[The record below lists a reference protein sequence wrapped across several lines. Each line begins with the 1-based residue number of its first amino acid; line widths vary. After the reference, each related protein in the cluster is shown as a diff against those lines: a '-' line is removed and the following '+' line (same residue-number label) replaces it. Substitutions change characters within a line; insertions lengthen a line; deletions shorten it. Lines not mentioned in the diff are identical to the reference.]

1 MNSTTTDRQRG
12 VKSEG
17 GSKGARLPRL
27 AVVISHPIQHF
38 VPLFVRLAASGE
50 VELKVFY
57 CCDWGVREYRDP
69 GFGKSFA
76 WDIPMLEGYEHEFL
90 PIPRRPESLS
100 FFQIDNPDVAQRLA
114 AFGPDAVWVHGYSH
128 RTSWRALKWA
138 RGRAKVLYFG
148 DSELLSH
155 RGWKAKA
162 LKRLIVPRYFRR
174 CDGFLTIGD
183 NNEAYYRHYG
193 VEDRKMFRGSFPIDL
208 YRFRSAI
215 TGLTPA
221 DRAKVREKLGLT
233 PDAVVALF
241 VGKLIDI
248 KRPFDFVEAIAS
260 LRDVVPRIEGLIVG
274 SGPLENEVRER
285 VRALGVEDRVRFS
298 GFVNQSDIPMTLWA
312 GDMIAMCSSKD
323 PHPLAV
329 SESMAV
335 GNAVVASDRVGCVGP
350 TDAARP
356 GVNAVVYPCGDVAQ
370 LAGRLKALA
379 EDSPR
384 LAAMQKASWELAET
398 QDVAAAA
405 RGVLRFLQ
413 AAV

>member
-1 MNSTTTDRQRG
+1 MNSTTTEREHSAASSGD
-12 VKSEG
+12 
-17 GSKGARLPRL
+17 SKRARPRL
-27 AVVISHPIQHF
+27 AVVMSHPIQHF
-38 VPLFVRLAASGE
+38 VPLFVRLAALRE
-50 VELKVFY
+50 VDLKVFY

-76 WDIPMLEGYEHEFL
+76 WDIPMLDGYEHEFL
-90 PIPRRPESLS
+90 PIPKRPESLS
-100 FFQIDNPDVAQRLA
+100 FFQIDNPDVAQRLE
-114 AFGPDAVWVHGYSH
+114 AFQPDVVWIHGYSH

-148 DSELLSH
+148 DSELLSQ

-162 LKRLIVPRYFRR
+162 AKRLIVPRYFRR

-193 VEDRKMFRGSFPIDL
+193 VDDRKMFRGSFPIDL
-208 YRFRSAI
+208 NRFRSAI
-215 TGLTPA
+215 AGLSSA
-221 DRAKVREKLGLT
+221 DRDQVRAKLGLT

-260 LRDVVPRIEGLIVG
+260 LQNSSPHIEGLIVG

-285 VRALGVEDRVRFS
+285 ARALGVEDRIRFS
-298 GFVNQSDIPMTLWA
+298 GFVNQTDIPKTLWA
-312 GDMIAMCSSKD
+312 GDIIAMCSSKD

-356 GVNAVVYPCGDVAQ
+356 GVNAVVYECGDVAQ
-370 LAGRLKALA
+370 LAGHSKSLA
-379 EDSPR
+379 ADRPR
-384 LAAMQKASWELAET
+384 LTAMQKASWDLAET
-398 QDVAAAA
+398 QDVDAAA
-405 RGVLRFLQ
+405 RGVLRFLRT
-413 AAV
+413 AV